1 MSLTKVTYSMISGA
15 VYNPLDYGAD
25 PTGAAN
31 SSSAIQAA
39 IDAAIAAG
47 GGEVF
52 IPAGRYKLSSSLKIQ
67 NTYADDVFIKI
78 TGVGQ
83 GNPAVSAASTY
94 GTILVAQTGY
104 IAIDMAGGN
113 NTTLQ
118 DFGIIAGPTN
128 PSTVGILMQRTLPA
142 PYCAKNNFVRIAIGL
157 PTNPSANGGVGTI
170 AIMNRR
176 GEHHHHYDCWYYAD
190 KCVVLAGSGQ
200 YPAIVSPDYP
210 EYVIGGATLSLNYFD
225 NVAFLGAGYGNNMEV
240 YSTFGIKVD
249 GGYFLAQG
257 GFAQVLLGTFNTQFT
272 VVDPQIEIGTG
283 VPLGF
288 VRAISN
294 VKGLTISATT
304 NISNLTGLLTSTGA
318 DVSGLNIRLGASF
331 GKVVDTTTESGGG
344 IYGSVIQ
351 YDSSLSQTVQS
362 TAIFDSVILDGSV
375 STTKQI
381 DIRTKNTGTA
391 FCTGGMVPSSATV
404 GTDVTASTTATY
416 VCELNLSCS
425 MLLTGAAILQG
436 STGAGNCT
444 LYLLD
449 YNGTQLAK
457 TASFSVSGSTAQYVG
472 NNFTTS
478 YFAAG
483 PGRYYIAAQFDSA
496 SNKFRAHALGF
507 FGASSVASTYGVL
520 PTLTPPTGFTAN
532 VGPIVSTY

>member
-1 MSLTKVTYSMISGA
+1 MSLTKVSYSMISGA

-25 PTGAAN
+25 PTGGSN
-31 SSSAIQAA
+31 SSPAIQAA
-39 IDAAIAAG
+39 INAAIAAG

-52 IPAGRYKLSSSLKIQ
+52 IPAGRYLLSTSLKIQ
-67 NTYADDVFIKI
+67 NTYANNVFVKI

-83 GNPAVSAASTY
+83 GNPAVAAASTY

-113 NTTLQ
+113 NITLQ

-128 PSTVGILMQRTLPA
+128 PSTVGILMQRITTS

-170 AIMNRR
+170 GIMNKR

-190 KCVVLAGSGQ
+190 KCVIEDGSSQ
-200 YPAIVSPDYP
+200 YPTIISPDYA

-225 NVAFLGAGYGNNMEV
+225 NVAFLGAGYGECV
-240 YSTFGIKVD
+240 QLFSTFGVKID
-249 GGYFLAQG
+249 GGYFLAQNG
-257 GFAQVLLGTFNTQFT
+257 YAVILLSTFNSQFSVT
-272 VVDPQIEIGTG
+272 GPQIELGSGT
-283 VPLGF
+283 PLGF
-288 VRAISN
+288 VRAVSN
-294 VKGLTISATT
+294 VKGLDISATT
-304 NISNLTGLLTSTGA
+304 NISGLTGLLLVNGA
-318 DVSGLNIRLGASF
+318 DVSSVNIKLGSSF
-331 GKVVDTTTESGGG
+331 GKVFDRVTESGGN
-344 IYGSVIQ
+344 IYGGVIE
-351 YDSSLSQTVQS
+351 YDSSLSQTVPS
-362 TAIFDSVILDGSV
+362 SGISDAVILDGAV

-404 GTDVTASTTATY
+404 GTDSTASITATY
-416 VCELNLSCS
+416 LCELNLSCS
-425 MLLTGAAILQG
+425 MLLTGASILQG

-449 YNGTQLAK
+449 FNGAQLAK

-496 SNKFRAHALGF
+496 SNKFRTHSLGL
-507 FGASSVASTYGVL
+507 FGASSVASTYGTL
-520 PTLTPPTGFTAN
+520 PTLTPPTAFTAN

>member
-1 MSLTKVTYSMISGA
+1 MITGA

-25 PTGAAN
+25 PTGTSN
-31 SSSAIQAA
+31 SSPAIQDA
-39 IDAAIAAG
+39 INAAIAAG
-47 GGEVF
+47 GGEIF
-52 IPAGRYKLSSSLKIQ
+52 IPAGRYILSTSLKIQ
-67 NTYADDVFIKI
+67 NTYTDNVFIKI
-78 TGVGQ
+78 SGVGP
-83 GNPAVSAASTY
+83 GNPAVSAVNTY

-128 PSTVGILMQRTLPA
+128 PSTVGILMQRITTS

-170 AIMNRR
+170 GIMNKR

-190 KCVVLAGSGQ
+190 KCVIEDGSSQ
-200 YPAIVSPDYP
+200 YPTIISPDYA

-225 NVAFLGAGYGNNMEV
+225 NVAFLGAGYGECV
-240 YSTFGIKVD
+240 QVFSTFGVKID
-249 GGYFLAQG
+249 GGYFLAQNG
-257 GFAQVLLGTFNTQFT
+257 YAVILLSTFNSQFSVT
-272 VVDPQIEIGTG
+272 DPQIELGAGT
-283 VPLGF
+283 PLGF
-288 VRAISN
+288 VRAASN
-294 VKGLTISATT
+294 VKGLNISGTT
-304 NISNLTGLLTSTGA
+304 NISSLTGLLTVSGA
-318 DVSGLNIRLGASF
+318 DVSGLNIKLGSSF

-344 IYGSVIQ
+344 IYGAVIQ

-362 TAIFDSVILDGSV
+362 TAIFDSVVLDGSV
-375 STTKQI
+375 TTTKQI
-381 DIRTKNTGTA
+381 DIRTKNTGSA
-391 FCTGGMVPSSATV
+391 FPTGGMVPSSATD

-416 VCELNLSCS
+416 VCELNISCS
-425 MLLTGAAILQG
+425 MLLTGASILQG

-449 YNGTQLAK
+449 YNGTQLAN
-457 TASFSVSGSTAQYVG
+457 TASFGLGGVTAQYVG

-483 PGRYYIAAQFDSA
+483 PGRYYIAAQFNNA
-496 SNKFRAHALGF
+496 SNKFRAHALGV
-507 FGASSVASTYGVL
+507 FGASSVASTYGTL
-520 PTLTPPTGFTAN
+520 PTLTPPTAFTAD

>member
-1 MSLTKVTYSMISGA
+1 MISGA

-31 SSSAIQAA
+31 SSPAIQAA

-67 NTYADDVFIKI
+67 NTYDDNVFIKI
-78 TGVGQ
+78 VGVGP
-83 GNPAVSAASTY
+83 GNPAVSAVDTY

-113 NTTLQ
+113 NITFE

-142 PYCAKNNFVRIAIGL
+142 PYCAKNNFVRIAIGF
-157 PTNPSANGGVGTI
+157 PSNPSANGGVGTI
-170 AIMNRR
+170 AVMNRR

-200 YPAIVSPDYP
+200 YPAIVSPDYA

-225 NVAFLGAGYGNNMEV
+225 NVAFLGAGYGNNVEV
-240 YSTFGIKVD
+240 YSTFGIKFD

-257 GFAQVLLGTFNTQFT
+257 GFAQILLGTFNTQFT

-362 TAIFDSVILDGSV
+362 TAIFDSVVLDGSV
-375 STTKQI
+375 STTQQI

-391 FCTGGMVPSSATV
+391 FSTGGMVPSSATD

-449 YNGTQLAK
+449 YNGAQLAK
-457 TASFSVSGSTAQYVG
+457 TASFSVAGSTAQYVG
-472 NNFTTS
+472 NNFLSS

-483 PGRYYIAAQFDSA
+483 PGRYYIAAQFDNA
-496 SNKFRAHALGF
+496 SNKFRAHALGL